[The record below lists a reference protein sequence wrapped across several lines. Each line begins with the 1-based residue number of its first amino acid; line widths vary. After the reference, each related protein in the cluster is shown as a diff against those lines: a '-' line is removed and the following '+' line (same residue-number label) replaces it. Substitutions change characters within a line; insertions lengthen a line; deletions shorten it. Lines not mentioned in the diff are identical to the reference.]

1 MFPNFTVDWKESLL
15 ILLGLVII
23 ILVYYLFNRKSIAQE
38 KEAKLLF
45 RKHIEVS
52 RNEMH
57 KAIPPVPPRKSSPQV
72 LQAYE
77 RLTILMERT
86 DLHRL
91 VNRVLPISPVK
102 QDYAHFLIQ
111 TVEQEYEFNVSQ
123 QIYVTDEAWALITT
137 AKNTII
143 QDILKTALKEDVLS
157 ADDLR
162 AGLLKINSKDSIT
175 ELAKTRL
182 RKEVADLV

>member
-15 ILLGLVII
+15 ILLGLVVI
-23 ILVYYLFNRKSIAQE
+23 ILLYYLFNRKSIAQE

-45 RKHIEVS
+45 RKHLEVS
-52 RNEMH
+52 RNEPDRT
-57 KAIPPVPPRKSSPQV
+57 APPRKSSPQL

-111 TVEQEYEFNVSQ
+111 TIEQEYEFNIGQ

-143 QDILKTALKEDVLS
+143 QDILKTALREELLS
-157 ADDLR
+157 ADELR
-162 AGLLKINSKDSIT
+162 TALLKRNTKDSIT
-175 ELAKTRL
+175 DLAKTRL